1 MLYYIMSDQKL
12 CASCMNFSIDKI
24 LKSQPTQKPSWLSK
38 TDYVEEFIHKQT
50 KFDLK
55 KPSKYDVVMNLEL
68 GKSNANKKI
77 LYWAATSSPL
87 NKPIV
92 NDAKNA
98 YSKFSNN
105 GITKTD
111 SNGNTKIYFNCPQI
125 YSTVAK
131 GKKIPQTFFR
141 HVHFV
146 VSNKDE
152 TEWLSQIYTKV
163 VVCKLSY
170 KQIQPILKMKD
181 KCHVF
186 INALPCQ
193 YYAKDHIPDSY
204 NLHNSDIKSMSVN
217 ELQKWFM
224 DVIKVHYPMLHSLVK
239 SGKLQIYE
247 LPIIVYCAH
256 DKCNASELAI
266 KELMKKG
273 FVNIHEYSGGMK
285 DYRKHN

>member
-1 MLYYIMSDQKL
+1 
-12 CASCMNFSIDKI
+12 
-24 LKSQPTQKPSWLSK
+24 
-38 TDYVEEFIHKQT
+38 
-50 KFDLK
+50 
-55 KPSKYDVVMNLEL
+55 
-68 GKSNANKKI
+68 
-77 LYWAATSSPL
+77 
-87 NKPIV
+87 
-92 NDAKNA
+92 
-98 YSKFSNN
+98 
-105 GITKTD
+105 
-111 SNGNTKIYFNCPQI
+111 
-125 YSTVAK
+125 
-131 GKKIPQTFFR
+131 
-141 HVHFV
+141 
-146 VSNKDE
+146 
-152 TEWLSQIYTKV
+152 
-163 VVCKLSY
+163 
-170 KQIQPILKMKD
+170 MKD

-224 DVIKVHYPMLHSLVK
+224 DIIKVHYPMLYSLVK

-266 KELMKKG
+266 QQLMKKG